1 MEGVVGGMGMA
12 EAQRV
17 IWFGQALELLTS
29 ERVKGPLPGP
39 YLTRGQGT
47 GPEWGA
53 SWDGCREAPSHFRS
67 LSYNGLASLT
77 DEHFGLG
84 A

>member
-1 MEGVVGGMGMA
+1 MGTMEGVWEGGQAGGGMEGVVGGMGMA

-47 GPEWGA
+47 GPEWEAGRGL
-53 SWDGCREAPSHFRS
+53 WGEWVWLRPRE
-67 LSYNGLASLT
+67 
-77 DEHFGLG
+77 
-84 A
+84 